1 MEEEI
6 KPKRIKDERFL
17 LLLSALNQVE
27 NIIKLTEENEYKQF
41 IYMHLN
47 PVYYELQRQLTNLK
61 ITDSIT
67 KENKRSN
74 EESLSG

>member
-6 KPKRIKDERFL
+6 KPKRIKDERF

-67 KENKRSN
+67 KEKQK
-74 EESLSG
+74 EQ

>member
-6 KPKRIKDERFL
+6 KPKRVTDKAFFFFF
-17 LLLSALNQVE
+17 ALNQVE
-27 NIIKLTEENEYKQF
+27 NIIKLTEDNEYKQF

-67 KENKRSN
+67 KEKQK
-74 EESLSG
+74 EQ

>member
-6 KPKRIKDERFL
+6 KPKRVTDKAF

-27 NIIKLTEENEYKQF
+27 NIIKLTEDNEYKQF

-67 KENKRSN
+67 KEKQK
-74 EESLSG
+74 EQ